1 MVCNRKLACIF
12 FYIKPKLSN
21 IAVFMVIFGE
31 EALPYP

>member
-12 FYIKPKLSN
+12 DIKPKLSN